1 VNYPISTV
9 IAAAGRGSRSGVPY
23 PKCLHEVNGKV
34 ILASLMESLPDKSD
48 QITIIA
54 SPSGRMEIEDFLI
67 EFNLSARIVVQEEP
81 RGMGNAILQLQKI
94 DKSLQPEIFLA
105 WGDLPFISKDTVT
118 KLINFH
124 FNNRNDFSFVT
135 FFTDKAYTEVSRDT
149 FGNIISVIET
159 REIKDKSNKIKAGE
173 RDIGIFLFKKD
184 LILKY
189 LSLDLENSIGAVTQE
204 HGFLYLIEHLV
215 NDNFKVGSIE
225 TNNTQESISFN
236 SLQDIS
242 NLE

>member
-105 WGDLPFISKDTVT
+105 WGDYP
-118 KLINFH
+118 
-124 FNNRNDFSFVT
+124 
-135 FFTDKAYTEVSRDT
+135 
-149 FGNIISVIET
+149 
-159 REIKDKSNKIKAGE
+159 
-173 RDIGIFLFKKD
+173 
-184 LILKY
+184 
-189 LSLDLENSIGAVTQE
+189 LSLKIL
-204 HGFLYLIEHLV
+204 
-215 NDNFKVGSIE
+215 
-225 TNNTQESISFN
+225 
-236 SLQDIS
+236 LQ
-242 NLE
+242 N